1 MKKLE
6 ELAVKFLQNDEYRL
20 KIRKAGVFLSW
31 RSTCFWSTA
40 MKNMRLII
48 SAQGRP

>member
-20 KIRKAGVFLSW
+20 KSERRVYSAFWK
-31 RSTCFWSTA
+31 STVSGSTA